1 MTWNAETFT
10 GFLQRHVEAGTI
22 PGAVLVGSRPG
33 ASWEDST
40 VVCAG
45 SMSLD
50 GPPLR
55 PDALVRIQSMTKPIT
70 AAATLIAVQEGELSL
85 EDPVLRWL
93 PELAGRS
100 VLRAHDAGLD
110 DVVPAVRDITVRD
123 LLVNGCGYGMEM
135 TDTPLARRMVELRV
149 SASPDQTVDVGADEW
164 LGRLAALPLAHQ
176 PGEGFR
182 YHHGFAILGIL
193 LQRMSGV
200 GLQDH
205 LQRVLFTPLGMKDT
219 SLWVPPEKAS
229 RLPAAFRRVDGV
241 LQETEPLGGGFYV
254 GEPPFDTAH
263 GELVSTA
270 RDYLR
275 FARMLAD
282 GGRHEGRQVLDA
294 ALVTEMSRDQVAPQA
309 KTPESMIPGFW
320 DTTGRGYGIS
330 VAITGD
336 HRGRLGW
343 TGGQGT
349 TFFIDPDGTIVIF
362 LSQVEPDERMGAV
375 FQGVHALAVGP
386 VLPQ

>member
-1 MTWNAETFT
+1 MAEAFDE
-10 GFLQRHVEAGTI
+10 FLQRHVEAGTI
-22 PGAVLVGSRPG
+22 PGAVLVGSRAG
-33 ASWEDST
+33 ESWEDSS

-45 SMSLD
+45 SMTLD
-50 GPPLR
+50 
-55 PDALVRIQSMTKPIT
+55 
-70 AAATLIAVQEGELSL
+70 
-85 EDPVLRWL
+85 DPVYRWL
-93 PELAGRS
+93 PELAHRK
-100 VLRAHDAGLD
+100 VLRAYEAELD
-110 DVVPAVRDITVRD
+110 DVVSAARDITVRD

-135 TDTPLARRMVELRV
+135 TETPMARRMAELEV
-149 SASPDQTVDVGADEW
+149 SAAPDQTVNVGADEW
-164 LGRLAALPLAHQ
+164 LRRLATLPLAHQ

-182 YHHGFAILGIL
+182 YHHGFAVLGIL

-200 GLQDH
+200 ALQDH
-205 LQRVLFTPLGMKDT
+205 LQRVLFTPLGMEDT
-219 SLWVPPEKAS
+219 SLWVPSEKSS

-254 GEPPFDTAH
+254 GEPPFDTAN

-282 GGRHEGRQVLDA
+282 GGRHGDHQVLDA
-294 ALVTEMSRDQVAPQA
+294 ALLTEMTRDQVAPQA

-320 DTTGRGYGIS
+320 DTTGWGYGIS
-330 VAITGD
+330 VGTGGD
-336 HRGRLGW
+336 HPGRLAW

-362 LSQVEPDERMGAV
+362 LSQVEPDERMWAV
-375 FQGVHALAVGP
+375 FQDVHGLTPGP
-386 VLPQ
+386 ATMSA